1 MKKLTLLISIIFL
14 STFGFSQT
22 MKIPAIYDTLT
33 GEQFHKI
40 INKEFN
46 SVINSSGKTTIGNY
60 ASADFKMGNIAFNAT
75 KMFKN
80 GHMLSLNINGGITD
94 GFFSIFTQNKVNSNV
109 GLDLKFNIRLKSGS
123 ISFHTHEIEKLN
135 RMFRNNKL
143 DSALSETIFNHDSI
157 LLQSKMNL
165 IKIEINSIIFNLKEN
180 NLSPEQ
186 KANFEYLVALKNLQK
201 DSLQFR
207 LQTLPLKSD
216 VKESAKGKKDKAN
229 SAAVSRFKYTD
240 ILFHWFS
247 VGGGFHKNNFNQF
260 NPKFSA
266 LDSQLTEQNFVVW
279 SATVEYN
286 LYKWNQYSKP
296 TFYLLYGAK
305 GSIDDNLSDLSKV
318 EINDTHIYGDSKN
331 QRTST
336 KKYNAYKGDYKT
348 KLISAKLYL
357 DYYRFI
363 LNNSAAIHF
372 YPEVIYKENNKPLY
386 NTGIGLLYSF
396 KDAEDKENKAKL
408 NAELYFK
415 LSDLTN
421 NGKSDL
427 SVWSRNEL
435 GLRLSIPVS
444 FFNF

>member
-1 MKKLTLLISIIFL
+1 
-14 STFGFSQT
+14 

-357 DYYRFI
+357 TCC
-363 LNNSAAIHF
+363 AI
-372 YPEVIYKENNKPLY
+372 K
-386 NTGIGLLYSF
+386 
-396 KDAEDKENKAKL
+396 
-408 NAELYFK
+408 
-415 LSDLTN
+415 
-421 NGKSDL
+421 
-427 SVWSRNEL
+427 
-435 GLRLSIPVS
+435 
-444 FFNF
+444 